1 MTAFVLSE
9 ISAPS
14 DPYST
19 PLKVVNSSN
28 KTGITSLLFFVWE
41 TLVGEKAFIEP
52 PNRDL
57 LLCVQEGPYEKEE
70 EAAAF
75 ITLRKESI
83 V

>member
-1 MTAFVLSE
+1 
-9 ISAPS
+9 
-14 DPYST
+14 
-19 PLKVVNSSN
+19 
-28 KTGITSLLFFVWE
+28 
-41 TLVGEKAFIEP
+41 VGEKAFIEP